1 MAFLCT
7 VLLLRSIP
15 LCLALSALPCLAP
28 AQAEPDL
35 LTDLR
40 GNIRA
45 MFDDEDVCDRIAGRL
60 AAQDTEADPL
70 MKGYLGVLT
79 IARGTHR
86 INPFARLGTFND
98 GVDILEAALASDPG
112 SVELHFLRL
121 SIQVNVPGFVG
132 YDEQRVEDR
141 AFVEARLHTVQ
152 DIALRQRIIRFI
164 ATAAAE
170 GRL

>member
-1 MAFLCT
+1 M
-7 VLLLRSIP
+7 
-15 LCLALSALPCLAP
+15 PCLAS
-28 AQAEPDL
+28 AQTELDL

-45 MFDDEDVCDRIAGRL
+45 MFDDEDVCDRIAARL
-60 AAQDTEADPL
+60 ETEDTETDPL

-98 GVDILEAALASDPG
+98 GVDILEAALASDPS

-132 YDEQRVEDR
+132 YDEQRTEDR
-141 AFVEARLHTVQ
+141 EFVVSRLHTVQ
-152 DIALRQRIIRFI
+152 DTELRARIIRFI
-164 ATAAAE
+164 ARAE
-170 GRL
+170 ADGKL

>member
-1 MAFLCT
+1 MHQLHSSFILLALCA
-7 VLLLRSIP
+7 LP
-15 LCLALSALPCLAP
+15 LCAP
-28 AQAEPDL
+28 AQPEPDL

-45 MFDDEDVCDRIAGRL
+45 MFDDEDVCDRIAARL
-60 AAQDTEADPL
+60 KVEDTEADPL

-98 GVDILEAALASDPG
+98 GVDILEAALAGDPN

-132 YDEQRVEDR
+132 YDEQRTEDR

-152 DIALRQRIIRFI
+152 DVALRQRIIRFI

>member
-1 MAFLCT
+1 MHRFCPTLVLVALCA
-7 VLLLRSIP
+7 LP
-15 LCLALSALPCLAP
+15 LCAP
-28 AQAEPDL
+28 AQAEVDL

-45 MFDDEDVCDRIAGRL
+45 MFDNEDVCDRIAARL
-60 AAQDTEADPL
+60 ETEDTEANPL
-70 MKGYLGVLT
+70 MKGYFGVLT

-86 INPFARLGTFND
+86 VNPFARLGTFND

-132 YDEQRVEDR
+132 YDEQRDEDR
-141 AFVEARLHTVQ
+141 EFVVSRLHTVQ
-152 DIALRQRIIRFI
+152 DTELRARIIRFI
-164 ATAAAE
+164 ARAE
-170 GRL
+170 ADGKL

>member
-1 MAFLCT
+1 MVLLRST
-7 VLLLRSIP
+7 VLLACIWAAP
-15 LCLALSALPCLAP
+15 LIAS
-28 AQAEPDL
+28 AQAELDL

-45 MFDDEDVCDRIAGRL
+45 MFDDEDVCDRIADRL
-60 AAQDTEADPL
+60 ASENTSSDPL
-70 MKGYLGVLT
+70 MMGYYGVLT

-98 GVDILEAALASDPG
+98 GVDILEAAIARDPS

-141 AFVEARLHTVQ
+141 EFVVSRLHTVQ
-152 DIALRQRIIRFI
+152 DLELRARIIRFI
-164 ATAAAE
+164 ARAE
-170 GRL
+170 ADGKL

>member
-1 MAFLCT
+1 MLLSRT
-7 VLLLRSIP
+7 VP
-15 LCLALSALPCLAP
+15 LILALWALPGIAP
-28 AQAEPDL
+28 AQDDLDL

-40 GNIRA
+40 ANIRA
-45 MFDDEDVCDRIAGRL
+45 MFDDEAVCDRIEERL
-60 AAQDTEADPL
+60 AAEDTHSDPL

-98 GVDILEAALASDPG
+98 GVDILEAALASDPN

-132 YDEQRVEDR
+132 YDEQRAEDR

-152 DIALRQRIIRFI
+152 NIPLRQRIIRFI
-164 ATAAAE
+164 AKAVAD
-170 GRL
+170 GKL